1 MVEVVIIE
9 PIRYS
14 SWISNPVIV
23 RKKTGEIRICVD
35 LKKIKPSFVNMEYLL
50 KTVKGAQIMY
60 MLDDFSGYNQ
70 VLVNMDDQLK
80 NYFTALWGTY
90 KLLSKNSFWTHQR
103 ER

>member
-50 KTVKGAQIMY
+50 KMAKGA
-60 MLDDFSGYNQ
+60 
-70 VLVNMDDQLK
+70 
-80 NYFTALWGTY
+80 
-90 KLLSKNSFWTHQR
+90 
-103 ER
+103 